1 MPRDF
6 SGLQR
11 EIEEIVARLK
21 ATTDPFIRRD
31 LLKELRRLTGEAD
44 RAIDL
49 GKKPSKNSN

>member
-6 SGLQR
+6 SALQR

-31 LLKELRRLTGEAD
+31 LLKELRRLIGEAD
-44 RAIDL
+44 RAL
-49 GKKPSKNSN
+49 VFGKKPPEGSC